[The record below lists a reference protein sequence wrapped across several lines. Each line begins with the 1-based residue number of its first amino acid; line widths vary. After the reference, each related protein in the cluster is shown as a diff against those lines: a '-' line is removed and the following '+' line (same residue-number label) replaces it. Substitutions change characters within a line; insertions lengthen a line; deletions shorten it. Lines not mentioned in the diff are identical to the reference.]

1 MSVIRVSALVCDRC
15 KMIVTA
21 SDDLPCEQ
29 VRQMAAEQKGWTYVT
44 GKGDRCK
51 QCAGE
56 HVAMLRARTRGDGKV
71 M

>member
-29 VRQMAAEQKGWTYVT
+29 VRQLAAAQKGWTYAV
-44 GKGDRCK
+44 GNGDRSR

-56 HVAMLRARTRGDGKV
+56 NVAMLRARTRGDGKV